1 MKGIIIAA
9 GYGTR
14 FLPCTKTVP
23 KEMFPLVNKPAI
35 TFIIDEFVA
44 SGIRDILIVTSRRK
58 KALDDFFDREVE
70 LEGVFTR
77 EGKTAQLDMIAP
89 PSANIYFARQQV
101 MRGTGDAILLAESFA
116 AGEPVCVAYPDDI
129 VIGPEPLT
137 AQLMR
142 AATGPA
148 DCVLGVMPVPRS
160 EVNRYGIIT
169 PGENGRVLGIIE
181 KPPVDQAPSCLAT
194 IGRYILPASIFPL
207 LRAERER
214 ILHGEFYHVG
224 SVNTLAKQGH
234 VIGTEFSGQRLD
246 VGEPVGYV
254 KAILEYAL
262 TQPEWSA
269 ELRTWL
275 GSRLALA
282 QDQAPGV

>member
-35 TFIIDEFVA
+35 TFIIDEFIA
-44 SGIRDILIVTSRRK
+44 SGIKDILIVTSRRK

-70 LEGVFTR
+70 LESVFTH
-77 EGKTAQLDMIAP
+77 EGKTAQLDLIAP
-89 PSANIYFARQQV
+89 PEANIYFARQQV

-129 VIGPEPLT
+129 VIGTLPLA
-137 AQLMR
+137 AQLMQ
-142 AATGPA
+142 AATAPS
-148 DCVLGVMPVPRS
+148 DCVLGVMPVPAS

-169 PGENGRVLGIIE
+169 PGENGRVLGIVE
-181 KPPVDQAPSCLAT
+181 KPPLDQAPSHLAT

-214 ILHGEFYHVG
+214 IQSGEFYHVG

-262 TQPEWSA
+262 SHPEWAS
-269 ELRTWL
+269 ELRPWL
-275 GSRLALA
+275 RERLSQGQPSL
-282 QDQAPGV
+282 